1 MMADS
6 ISFGD
11 RRLVGQKD
19 ARTKVER
26 ILASNRLSHAYLFTG
41 PKGSGKT
48 AFALS
53 LAEIINGIDHYTDLG
68 GQAFSK
74 KSSWFTHPD
83 IHTFIPMPSSAD
95 SDDLKERLSLLQ
107 TDPYEIVDFTLRPA
121 LSDPGSSKNLQA
133 FYPIDYFHETIRP
146 VTVYKPNEG
155 KKTVV
160 IITEIHT
167 MRKEA
172 ANAFLK
178 LLEEPSENV
187 VILLTSSKPDQLLPT
202 IISRCQQIRLQ
213 PLLKEEI
220 AQGLMK
226 YDGLERDD
234 ANYLARVSDG
244 SYSLARFFDVDDL
257 KKSREELVE
266 YLRYS
271 YTQDAVK
278 LVALIEGWNRN
289 LNRESQIA
297 LCNTMEQFL
306 RDIMIFRE
314 SENPDLITNADQLQV
329 IKKFCQTMA
338 NARIETMIQH
348 LQHLKETLFQNIQ
361 TKLVFTVLSMRFA
374 SLMRGE
380 DPYISSDDPWRH
392 LPAYTEM

>member
-1 MMADS
+1 MFEN
-6 ISFGD
+6 ISFGN
-11 RRLVGQKD
+11 RRLVGQQNAKT
-19 ARTKVER
+19 RIER
-26 ILASNRLSHAYLFTG
+26 ILTSGRLNHAYLFTG
-41 PKGSGKT
+41 PKGAGKT
-48 AFALS
+48 AFALA
-53 LAEIINGIDHYTDLG
+53 LAEVINGIDHYTDLK
-68 GQAFSK
+68 GQGFTK

-83 IHTFIPMPSSAD
+83 IHTFIPMPSVAD
-95 SDDLKERLSLLQ
+95 SDDLKERLALLQ
-107 TDPYEIVDFTLRPA
+107 NDPYEIVDFTLRPA
-121 LSDPGSSKNLQA
+121 LSNPESSKNLQA
-133 FYPIDYFHETIRP
+133 FYPIEYFHETIRP

-155 KKTVV
+155 RKTVV

-213 PLLKEEI
+213 SLLEEEV

-226 YDGLERDD
+226 YDGMKRSD
-234 ANYLARVSDG
+234 AHYLARASDG

-257 KKSREELVE
+257 QKSRKELVE

-271 YTQDAVK
+271 YTQDAAK
-278 LVALIEGWNRN
+278 LVSLIEKWNRN

-306 RDIMIFRE
+306 RDILIYRE
-314 SENPDLITNADQLQV
+314 CGNQDLITNIDQLEI
-329 IKKFCQTMA
+329 IKNFCSTMA
-338 NARIETMIQH
+338 NAKIEEMIMH

-361 TKLVFTVLSMRFA
+361 TKIVFTVLSMRFA

-380 DPYISSDDPWRH
+380 DPYISSEETWRH

>member
-1 MMADS
+1 MLED
-6 ISFGD
+6 ISFGN
-11 RRLVGQKD
+11 RRLVGQQD
-19 ARTKVER
+19 AKTKIER
-26 ILASNRLSHAYLFTG
+26 ILASDRLSHAYLFTG
-41 PKGSGKT
+41 PKGAGKT
-48 AFALS
+48 AFALA
-53 LAEIINGIDHYTDLG
+53 LAEIINGIDHYTDLK
-68 GQAFSK
+68 GQGFTK

-83 IHTFIPMPSSAD
+83 IHAFIPMPRIAD
-95 SDDLKERLSLLQ
+95 SDDLKERLKLLQ
-107 TDPYEIVDFTLRPA
+107 NDPYEIVDFTLRPA
-121 LSDPGSSKNLQA
+121 LSDPESSKNLQA
-133 FYPIDYFHETIRP
+133 FYPIEYFHETIRP

-155 KKTVV
+155 RKTVV

-213 PLLKEEI
+213 PLLEHEVTE
-220 AQGLMK
+220 GLIR
-226 YDGLERDD
+226 YDGLTRED
-234 ANYLARVSDG
+234 AHYLARVSDG
-244 SYSLARFFDVDDL
+244 SYSLARFFDIEDL
-257 KKSREELVE
+257 QKSRKELVE

-271 YTQDAVK
+271 YTQDAAK
-278 LVALIEGWNRN
+278 LVPLIEGWNRN

-306 RDIMIFRE
+306 RDIMIYRE
-314 SENPDLITNADQLQV
+314 SENQDLITNVDQLDI
-329 IKKFCQTMA
+329 IKKFCATMA
-338 NARIETMIQH
+338 HAKIEDMILH

-361 TKLVFTVLSMRFA
+361 TKIVFTVLSMRFA

-380 DPYISSDDPWRH
+380 DPYISSEETWRH